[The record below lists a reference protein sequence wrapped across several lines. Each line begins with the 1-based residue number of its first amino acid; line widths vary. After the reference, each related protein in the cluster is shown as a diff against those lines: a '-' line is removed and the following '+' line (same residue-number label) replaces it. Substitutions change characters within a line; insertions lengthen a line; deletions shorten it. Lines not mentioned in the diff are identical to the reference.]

1 MRCIRSVIGA
11 LRKDQKKIESVFVV
25 KVVIGS
31 TRARSVGHG
40 VGAIEI
46 GLAFGLIDPTEER
59 DVVSRS
65 VKVV

>member
-1 MRCIRSVIGA
+1 MEHCEKI
-11 LRKDQKKIESVFVV
+11 KKKFVV

-46 GLAFGLIDPTEER
+46 GLALRLIDPTEA
-59 DVVSRS
+59 VATVPT
-65 VKVV
+65 